1 MHSSHILAEPLASRI
16 CPPVSYNERSVSA
29 PLFWVLGSLRF
40 EFCMLFQG
48 FLKDFARPLLENT
61 PERGPGSPQRRPSRK
76 APAFAS
82 GETGCISLAL
92 NLIKKLQ
99 GFRVQQHFNVD
110 AIAGL
115 PNGFRSGAL
124 IRAPSHQRSRNIWTW
139 YTQKTSAS

>member
-40 EFCMLFQG
+40 EFCVPFQG
-48 FLKDFARPLLENT
+48 VLKDFARPLLENA
-61 PERGPGSPQRRPSRK
+61 PERGPGSPQPEAVPS
-76 APAFAS
+76 AFAP

-139 YTQKTSAS
+139 HTQKTSAS

>member
-1 MHSSHILAEPLASRI
+1 
-16 CPPVSYNERSVSA
+16 
-29 PLFWVLGSLRF
+29 
-40 EFCMLFQG
+40 MLFQG

-99 GFRVQQHFNVD
+99 GFRVQQHFN
-110 AIAGL
+110 AGRDCWSSEWFQIRGL
-115 PNGFRSGAL
+115 DPSAKPPTIEEYLDLVYTEDLGFMR
-124 IRAPSHQRSRNIWTW
+124 
-139 YTQKTSAS
+139 